1 MFSLLSQVQQKI
13 WIWSLAVTLP
23 SSPSAALPGPPRLIY
38 CSQNFTGILGR
49 VWPFQITPGNA
60 DIISSCQEVKTNTF
74 GYFFKINRRCCGA
87 ADFPKLF
94 QILSNF
100 PTTAKYI
107 CQKTAPALKR
117 PSIVLHSGIY
127 SKCPKVLQNI
137 IRWQRVAPKTRKNVD
152 RNVEISL

>member
-23 SSPSAALPGPPRLIY
+23 SPPSAALPGPPRLIY
-38 CSQNFTGILGR
+38 CSHNFTGISGR

-60 DIISSCQEVKTNTF
+60 DIISSCQEVKTNIF
-74 GYFFKINRRCCGA
+74 GYLFKINRRCCGA

-94 QILSNF
+94 QFFTNF

-107 CQKTAPALKR
+107 CQKKQPKNRQPQLLKV
-117 PSIVLHSGIY
+117 PVLYCIQVATVNVQ
-127 SKCPKVLQNI
+127 KCYKI
-137 IRWQRVAPKTRKNVD
+137 
-152 RNVEISL
+152 

>member
-1 MFSLLSQVQQKI
+1 MMFSLLSQVQQKI

-23 SSPSAALPGPPRLIY
+23 STPSAALPGPPRLIY
-38 CSQNFTGILGR
+38 CSQKFTGILGR

-74 GYFFKINRRCCGA
+74 GYLFKINRHCCGA

-107 CQKTAPALKR
+107 CQKNRQPQLLKAP
-117 PSIVLHSGIY
+117 VLYCIQVATVNVQ
-127 SKCPKVLQNI
+127 KCYKIL
-137 IRWQRVAPKTRKNVD
+137 
-152 RNVEISL
+152 